1 MTFLTV
7 SHDAKIYYQDHSFA
21 DPWTSPEA
29 VLLMHG
35 NFESSDAWYGWMPVL
50 SRHLRVIRADM
61 RGFGSSTPM
70 PRDFPWTLD
79 VIVDD
84 FTRLLDHLGVT
95 RCHVVGAKIGGT
107 IARVFAARRPDR
119 VSTLTVVSSPP
130 GTREDAAS
138 GIAAR
143 LEAIEKHG
151 AEHWVRQNM
160 AKRLGKSF
168 PAEGVE
174 WWSRYMGRSPVST
187 QIGFAPLI
195 SFADITPDIRRISCP
210 TMVMTTDESA
220 LATVD
225 ATRAWQEL
233 IPGSELCVLKGNS
246 YHQAVTHA
254 EECAQA
260 TLEFIR
266 RHGGANQ
273 GQSQRSN

>member
-1 MTFLTV
+1 MAFLAV
-7 SHDAKIYYQDHSFA
+7 PPDAQIFYQDHDFT
-21 DPWTSPEA
+21 DPWTKPEA

-35 NFESSDAWYGWMPVL
+35 NFESSDAWYRWVPVL

-61 RGFGSSTPM
+61 RGFGASTPM

-84 FTRLLDHLGVT
+84 FTRLLDHLGVA

-119 VSTLTVVSSPP
+119 VSTLTLVGTPP
-130 GTREDAAS
+130 GTRENAAS
-138 GIAAR
+138 DMAAR
-143 LEAIEKHG
+143 LDALEKHG

-160 AKRLGKSF
+160 AKRLGSSF

-174 WWSRYMGRSPVST
+174 WWTRYMGRSPVST
-187 QIGFAPLI
+187 QMGFARLI
-195 SFADITPDIRRISCP
+195 SFADITPDIRRIRCP
-210 TMVMTTDESA
+210 TLVMNNDLSA
-220 LATVD
+220 LASVD
-225 ATRAWQEL
+225 TTRAWQEL
-233 IPGSELCVLKGNS
+233 IPGSELLVMKGSS
-246 YHQAVTHA
+246 YHQAATHA

-266 RHGGANQ
+266 RRRGTGTDERKH
-273 GQSQRSN
+273 